1 MEKERKIEQLTRMN
15 NDLQACLHGSHV
27 EEARVDLSRI
37 KVEKIVVV
45 DFDDPSKNQ
54 QNGES
59 SDSMDDSN

>member
-15 NDLQACLHGSHV
+15 NDLQAFLHGSH
-27 EEARVDLSRI
+27 EEASVDLSRI